1 MSEVDKKPQ
10 NSNSSDEIDLRELFS
25 SIGRFFKNIFTGIL
39 MMIIH
44 FRNATIK
51 HFKIILIFGILGGFT
66 GIALNYYLPD
76 YYSSYM
82 LINSKHSSGRLME
95 NSVDKLQQLCAEQNY
110 SQLAKILDI
119 DSSQAKNLKGFS
131 YEPFVSEEE
140 IVELEV
146 LKEQLKGKIEDEET
160 INKFVEKLKLDNKA
174 TYKIFVHVF
183 DNQGLVE
190 LQEPLVNYFRENQ
203 YVSKRLEIE
212 QDNLK
217 DKANNIKEEL
227 SKLDSLKRILMDSY
241 NLLSDN
247 GKSGSNNVILSEEK
261 LDPIAVFEESKIQ
274 YRELQ
279 RVKEEI
285 FLMPSFELI
294 DGFTVFSKPDSP
306 GLIKLGFYSG
316 LVGVGIGYIIIL
328 LLGFN
333 KYLNKV
339 ESENRRKEELAS

>member
-25 SIGRFFKNIFTGIL
+25 SIGNFFKNIFIGIV
-39 MMIIH
+39 MVIVR
-44 FRNATIK
+44 FRNATVK
-51 HFKIILIFGILGGFT
+51 HFKLILILGVIGGFT

-110 SQLAKILDI
+110 IQLAKTLDI
-119 DSSQAKNLKGFS
+119 DTTQAKNLKGFS

-140 IVELEV
+140 IVQLEV
-146 LKEQLKGKIEDEET
+146 LKEQLKGKIDDEET
-160 INKFVEKLKLDNKA
+160 INRFVEKLKLDNKT

-183 DNQGLVE
+183 DNQGLKE
-190 LQEPLVNYFRENQ
+190 LQEPLVNYFKENQ
-203 YVSKRLEIE
+203 YVSKRLAIE
-212 QDNLK
+212 KENLK
-217 DKANNIKEEL
+217 DKARNIRAEL

-247 GKSGSNNVILSEEK
+247 GKTGSNNVILSEEK
-261 LDPIAVFEESKIQ
+261 LDPISVFEESKIQ

-279 RVKEEI
+279 RVEEDI

-316 LVGVGIGYIIIL
+316 LVGLGIAYLIIL
-328 LLGFN
+328 IFGFN

-339 ESENRRKEELAS
+339 ESENSRKEEIAS